1 MKMSSQ
7 GLYSVADASRL
18 IETGR
23 VLLVAGDENLLQQLP
38 RGTWIGG
45 TSTNF
50 MAPVGGLTARDK
62 VFVSDIT
69 DQVKGAEVRSYSVG
83 ELSRIAA
90 DCPENGFTVLN
101 VPAFS
106 EVHAT
111 FAKEVATYDGVFN
124 SPLYGWISGVD
135 VSEIGK
141 RSPKTFAGDGTP
153 LDDRASALHVTLP
166 PGRAAKID
174 IVNLF
179 AQGDGAEI
187 EFAAGGFESTGD
199 CMIGG
204 KPGNLAAFVSANKI
218 DVKLPL
224 VANYQG
230 AMVNVSLREV
240 DPAASKTTFYAPVF
254 KGVKYK
260 FAAPVQ
266 DYIEEFTRRL
276 GSIKTNSIAL
286 SCNCVLN
293 YLYAELEGKRTG
305 SIVGPITFGEIA
317 YILLNQTLVY
327 LSIETVA

>member
-1 MKMSSQ
+1 MYNQ
-7 GLYSVADASRL
+7 RLYSVADASRL
-18 IETGR
+18 IEGGR
-23 VLLVAGDENLLQQLP
+23 VLLVAGDETLLRQLP

-50 MAPVGGLTARDK
+50 MAPAGGLTAREM

-69 DQVKGAEVRSYSVG
+69 DQVERAEVRSYSVG
-83 ELSRIAA
+83 ELPRIAA
-90 DCPENGFTVLN
+90 DYPENGFTVLN

-106 EVHAT
+106 ALHST
-111 FAKEVATYDGVFN
+111 FAKEVQGYDGVFG

-153 LDDRASALHVTLP
+153 DDDRASALHVTLP
-166 PGRAAKID
+166 PGKAAKID
-174 IVNLF
+174 IINLF
-179 AQGDGAEI
+179 SQGDGAEI

-199 CMIGG
+199 CLIGG
-204 KPGNLAAFVSANKI
+204 KPGNLAAFVAANKL

-230 AMVNVSLREV
+230 AMVNVSLQEV
-240 DPAASKTTFYAPVF
+240 DPATGKTTFYAPVF

-260 FAAPVQ
+260 FAAPVE
-266 DYIEEFTRRL
+266 DYIAEFMRRI
-276 GSIKTNSIAL
+276 GSIKTDAIAL

-293 YLYAELEGKRTG
+293 YLYAELEGKKTG
-305 SIVGPITFGEIA
+305 SITGPITFGEIA

-327 LSIETVA
+327 LSIETIA

>member
-1 MKMSSQ
+1 MSNQ

-18 IETGR
+18 IDRGR
-23 VLLVAGDENLLQQLP
+23 VLLVAGDETLLRQLP

-50 MAPVGGLTARDK
+50 MAPVGGLTARDN

-69 DQVKGAEVRSYSVG
+69 DQVKRAEVRSYSVG

-90 DCPENGFTVLN
+90 DYPETGFTVLN

-106 EVHAT
+106 ELHST
-111 FAKEVATYDGVFN
+111 FAKEVQTYDGVFD

-153 LDDRASALHVTLP
+153 HDDRASALHVTLP
-166 PGRAAKID
+166 PGKAAKID
-174 IVNLF
+174 IINLF
-179 AQGDGAEI
+179 FQGDGSEI
-187 EFAAGGFESTGD
+187 EFAADSFESTGD
-199 CMIGG
+199 CLIDG
-204 KPGNLAAFVSANKI
+204 KPGNLASFVAANRI

-240 DPAASKTTFYAPVF
+240 DPAAGKTTFYAPVF
-254 KGVKYK
+254 RGVKYK
-260 FAAPVQ
+260 FAEPVE
-266 DYIEEFTRRL
+266 DYIAEFMLRL
-276 GSIKTNSIAL
+276 ATIKTHSIAL
-286 SCNCVLN
+286 LCNCVLN
-293 YLYAELEGKRTG
+293 YLYAELEGKKTG
-305 SIVGPITFGEIA
+305 SITGPITFGEIA

-327 LSIETVA
+327 LSIETIN

>member
-1 MKMSSQ
+1 MSNQ
-7 GLYSVADASRL
+7 GLYSVADASGL
-18 IETGR
+18 IDRGR
-23 VLLVAGDENLLQQLP
+23 VLLVAGDEALLRQLP

-50 MAPVGGLTARDK
+50 MAPAGGLNARDK

-69 DQVKGAEVRSYSVG
+69 DQVERAEVRSYTVD
-83 ELSRIAA
+83 ELSHIA
-90 DCPENGFTVLN
+90 DDYPKNGFTVLN

-106 EVHAT
+106 AVHST
-111 FAKEVATYDGVFN
+111 FAKEVQTYAGIFD

-141 RSPKTFAGDGTP
+141 RSPKTFAGEGTP
-153 LDDRASALHVTLP
+153 RDDRASALHVTLP
-166 PGRAAKID
+166 PGKAAKID
-174 IVNLF
+174 IINLF
-179 AQGDGAEI
+179 FQGHGAEI
-187 EFAAGGFESTGD
+187 EFASGGFESTGD
-199 CMIGG
+199 CQIDG
-204 KPGNLAAFVSANKI
+204 KSGNLAAFVAANKI

-240 DPAASKTTFYAPVF
+240 DSAAGKTTFYAPVF

-260 FAAPVQ
+260 FAAPVE
-266 DYIEEFTRRL
+266 DYIAEFMRRL
-276 GSIKTNSIAL
+276 ATIKTNSIAL

-293 YLYAELEGKRTG
+293 YLYAELEGKKTG
-305 SIVGPITFGEIA
+305 SIIGPITFGEIA

-327 LSIETVA
+327 MSIETVG

>member
-1 MKMSSQ
+1 MSNQ
-7 GLYSVADASRL
+7 GLYSVADASGL
-18 IETGR
+18 IDRGR
-23 VLLVAGDENLLQQLP
+23 VLLVAGDEALLRQLP

-50 MAPVGGLTARDK
+50 MAPAGGLNARDK

-69 DQVKGAEVRSYSVG
+69 DQVERAEVRSYTVD
-83 ELSRIAA
+83 ELSHIA
-90 DCPENGFTVLN
+90 DDYPKNGFTVLN

-106 EVHAT
+106 AVHST
-111 FAKEVATYDGVFN
+111 FAKEVQTYAGIFD

-153 LDDRASALHVTLP
+153 HDDRASALPVTLP
-166 PGRAAKID
+166 PGKAAKID
-174 IVNLF
+174 IINLF
-179 AQGDGAEI
+179 AQGAGAEI
-187 EFAAGGFESTGD
+187 EFAADGFESTGD
-199 CMIGG
+199 CQIGG
-204 KPGNLAAFVSANKI
+204 NPGNLASFVAANKI

-240 DPAASKTTFYAPVF
+240 DAAVGKTTFYAPVF

-260 FAAPVQ
+260 FAAPVA
-266 DYIEEFTRRL
+266 DYIDEFTRRL
-276 GSIKTNSIAL
+276 TKIETHSIAL

-293 YLYAELEGKRTG
+293 YLYAELEGKKTG

-317 YILLNQTLVY
+317 YVLLNQTLVY
-327 LSIETVA
+327 LSIETVS

>member
-1 MKMSSQ
+1 MSNQ
-7 GLYSVADASRL
+7 GLYSVADASGF
-18 IETGR
+18 IGGGR
-23 VLLVAGDENLLQQLP
+23 VLLVAGDETLLRQLP
-38 RGTWIGG
+38 KGTWIGG

-50 MAPVGGLTARDK
+50 MAPAGGLNARDK

-69 DQVKGAEVRSYSVG
+69 DQVERAEVRSYSID

-90 DCPENGFTVLN
+90 DYPKNGFTVLN

-106 EVHAT
+106 AVHAA
-111 FAKEVATYDGVFN
+111 FAKEVQTYNGVFD

-141 RSPKTFAGDGTP
+141 RSPKTFAGTGMPD
-153 LDDRASALHVTLP
+153 DDRASALHVTLP
-166 PGRAAKID
+166 PGKAAKID
-174 IVNLF
+174 IINLF
-179 AQGDGAEI
+179 FQGRGAEI
-187 EFAAGGFESTGD
+187 EFGNGGFESTAD
-199 CMIGG
+199 CLIDG
-204 KPGNLAAFVSANKI
+204 KSGNLAAFVAANKI

-240 DPAASKTTFYAPVF
+240 DAAAGKTTFYAPVF

-260 FAAPVQ
+260 FAAPVE

-276 GSIKTNSIAL
+276 ATIKTHSIAL

-293 YLYAELEGKRTG
+293 YLYAELEGKKTG
-305 SIVGPITFGEIA
+305 SIIGPITFGEIA
-317 YILLNQTLVY
+317 YVLLNQTLVY
-327 LSIETVA
+327 LSIETVG